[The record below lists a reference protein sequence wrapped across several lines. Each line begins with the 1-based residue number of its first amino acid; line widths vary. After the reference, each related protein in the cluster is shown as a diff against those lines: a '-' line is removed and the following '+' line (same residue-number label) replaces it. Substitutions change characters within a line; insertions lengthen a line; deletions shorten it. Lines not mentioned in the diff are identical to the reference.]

1 MDPWR
6 LDSRFEFLKC
16 HGSYRVVRYQEVPGT
31 AVVARGVPR
40 LRGTVSGCLSSTKV
54 FHRGREHATLLAS
67 VTGRRR
73 PKAVT
78 ELTAISE
85 ATVDGRLGS
94 VTRDN
99 WVKLL
104 AVPSTGDPGRP
115 LSPLVGFVRRIFDP
129 VSTRLR
135 RRLGWTRRVHHVD
148 FETTSCRVTWLMN
161 RALAWNHRSHS
172 SSSEL
177 AESIS
182 DDVPRVHGCRLST
195 DEPTLG
201 R

>member
-1 MDPWR
+1 MQAVSPAPPRNGISHTLPKFFPLPGHFEADFWCVICFPSSAMDPWR

-78 ELTAISE
+78 ELTAAISE
-85 ATVDGRLGS
+85 TTVGGR
-94 VTRDN
+94 
-99 WVKLL
+99 
-104 AVPSTGDPGRP
+104 
-115 LSPLVGFVRRIFDP
+115 
-129 VSTRLR
+129 
-135 RRLGWTRRVHHVD
+135 
-148 FETTSCRVTWLMN
+148 FEVAASWG
-161 RALAWNHRSHS
+161 
-172 SSSEL
+172 
-177 AESIS
+177 
-182 DDVPRVHGCRLST
+182 P
-195 DEPTLG
+195 
-201 R
+201 